1 MRLSDAFDSH
11 DEEPAVD
18 CVARFVNINYGHN
31 QELMDRCRRL
41 HDYSYFVACVKRYL
55 QQGYSLHEAV
65 VRAVDECIEKDILR
79 DILVKNRAEVI
90 DMFLT
95 TFDRK
100 MYEEALREEG
110 RDEMAEKCKE
120 MSKTIEEITR
130 ANEEITKAN
139 EEMAKENKEIIKE
152 NDTLL
157 KMIDKHTESQRIQA
171 EHLKARGISYE
182 DAREIM
188 VDFSE
193 EELKRIYKE

>member
-1 MRLSDAFDSH
+1 
-11 DEEPAVD
+11 
-18 CVARFVNINYGHN
+18 
-31 QELMDRCRRL
+31 
-41 HDYSYFVACVKRYL
+41 
-55 QQGYSLHEAV
+55 
-65 VRAVDECIEKDILR
+65 
-79 DILVKNRAEVI
+79 
-90 DMFLT
+90 MFLT

-120 MSKTIEEITR
+120 MSKTIEEITRVNEEITRANEEITR